1 MGDIT
6 DWQKEREKQRLERE
20 RMFNEGKVIAIQKWK
35 EHNVDYVNFIFRC
48 GGDSMGDTSF
58 EIYDKEAN
66 LIEVSEIQNYLEESV
81 YENVKFYVNSDD
93 VYMGEDGTVTIT
105 LEDVDDDELD
115 FTYSKSS
122 TEEWNETESFS
133 EVINLTDEEVEFID
147 HYCKDFNGNMGEDTN
162 NVNYKTDF
170 IQTDELVAIEE
181 NLIAKISDFFNDY
194 EHNLEEVSDW
204 NYYEID
210 CETLDKDKKT
220 VEIIMSFQHYVYKD
234 SDNDY

>member
-20 RMFNEGKVIAIQKWK
+20 RMLKEGKVIAIQKWK
-35 EHNVDYVNFIFRC
+35 EHNVSYVNFIFSC

-58 EIYDKEAN
+58 EIYDKEDN
-66 LIEVSEIQNYLEESV
+66 LIEVSEIENYLEESV
-81 YENVKFYVNSDD
+81 YENVEFYENSDG

-105 LEDVDDDELD
+105 LEDEDDEEEY
-115 FTYSKSS
+115 FSYSKDSR
-122 TEEWNETESFS
+122 EEWNETESFS

-147 HYCKDFNGNMGEDTN
+147 HYCKDFNGNMSEDTN

-181 NLIAKISDFFNDY
+181 NLITKISNFFNEY
-194 EHNLEEVSDW
+194 EHNLDDVSDW
-204 NYYEID
+204 NDYEID

-220 VEIIMSFQHYVYKD
+220 VEIIMNFQHYVYKD
-234 SDNDY
+234 SEN

>member
-1 MGDIT
+1 MT
-6 DWQKEREKQRLERE
+6 KKE
-20 RMFNEGKVIAIQKWK
+20 IIQLWK
-35 EHNVDYVNFIFRC
+35 ENDVDHIDFVFSC
-48 GGDSMGDTSF
+48 GGDSMGDTYVV
-58 EIYDKEAN
+58 IYDSNEVV
-66 LIEVSEIQNYLEESV
+66 IENKDIADYFDNEV
-81 YENVKFYVNSDD
+81 YNAVTFYVNSDGA
-93 VYMGEDGTVTIT
+93 YMGEDGTVTIT
-105 LEDVDDDELD
+105 FEEVDDDELD

-234 SDNDY
+234 SEN

>member
-20 RMFNEGKVIAIQKWK
+20 RMLKEGKVIAIQKWK
-35 EHNVDYVNFIFRC
+35 EHNVSYVNFIFSC

-58 EIYDKEAN
+58 EIYDKEDN
-66 LIEVSEIQNYLEESV
+66 LIEVSEIENYLEESV
-81 YENVKFYVNSDD
+81 YENVEFYENSDG

-105 LEDVDDDELD
+105 LEDEDDEEEY
-115 FTYSKSS
+115 FSYSKDSR
-122 TEEWNETESFS
+122 EEWNETESFS

-147 HYCKDFNGNMGEDTN
+147 HYCKDFNGNMSEDTN

-181 NLIAKISDFFNDY
+181 NLIAKISNYFNEY
-194 EHNLEEVSDW
+194 EHNLDDVSDW
-204 NYYEID
+204 NDYEID

-220 VEIIMSFQHYVYKD
+220 VEIIMNFQHYVYKD
-234 SDNDY
+234 SEN